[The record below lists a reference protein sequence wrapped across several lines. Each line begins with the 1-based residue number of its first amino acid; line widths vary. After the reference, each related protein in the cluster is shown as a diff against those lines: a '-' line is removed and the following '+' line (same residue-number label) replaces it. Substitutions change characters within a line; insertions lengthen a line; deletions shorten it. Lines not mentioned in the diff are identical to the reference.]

1 MYFTQRVLFNDPAA
15 FEAKRL
21 QTVEGKDVR
30 RWMDWTRPL
39 PLEEERAR
47 LVREIGHGLE
57 PFQGS
62 AANLIR
68 SAGRSVLTLMSI
80 LTREFPGFR
89 DQAVYNGQQVF
100 LYKRAQIFAGDVWG
114 SFGGMDLGEFHDIHE
129 LTMFPDYRVPQLL
142 LHLGILE
149 YSPTLLKALSNRE
162 LLEAGSSMEVEI
174 RAASVMAV
182 EAIKDEIKVTFG
194 EDSVPMSI
202 QLDWWLWEKAEL
214 EGLDDALQHRTLTLF
229 Y

>member
-1 MYFTQRVLFNDPAA
+1 M
-15 FEAKRL
+15 
-21 QTVEGKDVR
+21 EGRDVR
-30 RWMDWTRPL
+30 RWMNWTRPL

-47 LVREIGHGLE
+47 LVREVGHSLE

-68 SAGRSVLTLMSI
+68 SAGRSVLTLVSI

-89 DQAVYNGQQVF
+89 DQAVYNGEQVF
-100 LYKRAQIFAGDVWG
+100 FYKRAQIFAGDVWG
-114 SFGGMDLGEFHDIHE
+114 SFGGTDLGEFHDIHE

-149 YSPTLLKALSNRE
+149 YSSSLLEVLFNRE

-174 RAASVMAV
+174 RAASVMAI

-194 EDSVPMSI
+194 EDLVPMSI
-202 QLDWWLWEKAEL
+202 QLDWWLWEKAEF
-214 EGLDDALQHRTLTLF
+214 GYLDDALQHRTLTLF